1 MLTRSSTCS
10 SCKVSVLTSALS
22 WYLGRDFDRAILL
35 FFWRGQM
42 WRKGDDRGRKEEVK
56 NKEKRVARW
65 CEGDRMQEEEE
76 MRTGER
82 RRTLL

>member
-1 MLTRSSTCS
+1 
-10 SCKVSVLTSALS
+10 
-22 WYLGRDFDRAILL
+22 
-35 FFWRGQM
+35 M

-56 NKEKRVARW
+56 NEEKRVARW

-82 RRTLL
+82 RRRTLL